1 MSDSVHRLD
10 NKTPLSEA
18 TVISLCDTVLS
29 NGIHSINMPDVQTGR
44 IFLYSF
50 LRLLLPYKN
59 SACLTFNTIVL
70 EPPVTNLHALMV
82 QNGYVDSKNDLYNM
96 EDFFY
101 DICHFDFIWIE
112 KDALYTRS
120 KEALLFEKTLIKH
133 QLEIKIPIFILQ
145 YAR

>member
-1 MSDSVHRLD
+1 MRDSVHRLD

-18 TVISLCDTVLS
+18 TVISLCDMALS
-29 NGIHSINMPDVQTGR
+29 KGIHYINMPDVQTGR
-44 IFLYSF
+44 TFLYSF

-59 SACLTFNTIVL
+59 SACLTFNTILL
-70 EPPVTNLHALMV
+70 EPPATHLHALMV
-82 QNGYVDSKNDLYNM
+82 QNGYVDTKHDLYNM

-112 KDALYTRS
+112 KDSLYTRS

-133 QLEIKIPIFILQ
+133 QLEIKIPVFILQ